1 MAQTESTYVEYPM
14 FKGLQKPLE
23 FLGLQGRYIT
33 WAAITAGTGILG
45 FMLMFSLFGFL
56 AGLCRS
62 SYQHRYRADSAQA
75 EKRSAHKERVQRHTH
90 LCQPVQTVGTIAGIC
105 FVGQSISCRLPSFQ
119 FEKRDKNQYSSQ
131 RATGNKKET
140 IYIEVTL

>member
-23 FLGLQGRYIT
+23 FLRLQGRYIT

-56 AGLCRS
+56 AGLGFAVVAIS
-62 SYQHRYRADSAQA
+62 TGIGLILLKQ
-75 EKRSAHKERVQRHTH
+75 KKGLHT
-90 LCQPVQTVGTIAGIC
+90 
-105 FVGQSISCRLPSFQ
+105 
-119 FEKRDKNQYSSQ
+119 
-131 RATGNKKET
+131 KKEYKGIL
-140 IYIEVTL
+140 IYANLCKL